1 MSHLTRALW
10 AAFDLASEVGQV
22 AVRNPV
28 RTGLTALG
36 VFWGTFMLVLMLGFG
51 TSLERGVMRSMG
63 GYATNAVYIWGQG
76 TSLPYGGHQPGRRIR
91 FRNADQPLLA
101 SLPGVSLAAPRNQL
115 GGYRDG
121 TPVRRGEHTAAFQVM
136 GDVADFAQ
144 VMNVTLVSGRF
155 VNPLDEAEV
164 RKVAVV
170 GREVERMLFPEL
182 STPGGSLGEWIEVR
196 GVAFRIVGVFRANVS
211 GEMADRQES
220 SLHIPLPTF
229 QRVFHAG
236 DRVGW
241 FALLAA
247 PDASGAEVQEQALE
261 AMRRRHQVHPDDRHA
276 IGSRN
281 AEKEFAKLQNL
292 FGGIRW
298 LVWVVGA
305 ATLASGV
312 VGVSNILLIVVRERT
327 SEIGLRRALGA
338 TPASI
343 VRLVLLEALAL
354 TTVSGYAGLVVGIG
368 LIELLALQIGPNH
381 PDLGQPS
388 VDLGAALGAVVLLA
402 LAGLAAGWLPA
413 RRALAV
419 NPVEALRTE

>member
-1 MSHLTRALW
+1 MTALW
-10 AAFDLASEVGQV
+10 ELATEVTQV
-22 AVRNPV
+22 AVRNPM

-63 GYATNAVYIWGQG
+63 GYATNAVYMWGQG
-76 TSLPYGGHQPGRRIR
+76 TALPYAGQAPGRRIV
-91 FRNADQPLLA
+91 FRNGDRALLEG
-101 SLPGVSLAAPRNQL
+101 LPGVALATPRLQL

-121 TPVRRGEHTAAFQVM
+121 TPVRHGDHTGAFQVM
-136 GDVADFAQ
+136 GDTADFAAVQ
-144 VMNVTLVSGRF
+144 NVRFLSGRF
-155 VNPLDEAEV
+155 LNPLDEV
-164 RKVAVV
+164 DQRKVAVI
-170 GREVERMLFPEL
+170 GREVERVLFPD
-182 STPGGSLGEWIEVR
+182 GGSALGAWIEVR
-196 GVAFRIVGVFRANVS
+196 GVAFRVVGVFRAQVS

-220 SLHIPLPTF
+220 SLHIPLSTF
-229 QRVFHAG
+229 QHVFHTG

-247 PDASGAEVQEQALE
+247 PDASGEEVQEEALV
-261 AMRRRHQVHPDDRHA
+261 AMRRRHGVHPDDRQA

-343 VRLVLLEALAL
+343 VRLVLLEALVL
-354 TTVSGYAGLVVGIG
+354 TTVSGYAGLVAGVV
-368 LIELLALQIGPNH
+368 LIEGLALQIGPNH

-388 VDLGAALGAVVLLA
+388 VDVGAALGAVGLLA
-402 LAGLAAGWLPA
+402 VAGLLAGWLPA
-413 RRALAV
+413 RRALSV
-419 NPVEALRTE
+419 DPVTALRTE